1 MLLKPQ
7 RSGAHL
13 PTFEAYAEDW
23 ISSYR
28 GRAGRGIEE
37 LTRQDYRDNLKRN
50 AYKTLG
56 SVRLDRIDAPMLRGF
71 VADLD
76 ARGLSHNTIRL
87 AFAPVRLAL
96 TQAFDDGLVNP
107 NPAAGIKTQG
117 AKRRKS
123 REKRTMTREQFIAFI
138 AAISDPGD
146 RLLVRFALETGLRI
160 SEVVPLRWCDVEN
173 GAVTVW
179 RKHRRS
185 TTGTTK
191 TPAAERTV
199 PISPAMMRDLVRHRN
214 RAEWIGD
221 RDLVWPSA
229 TGTPRHYSNLYTR
242 VIVPAR
248 EAVGMPWVSWH
259 TLRRT
264 CATLLVTEHGFLPA
278 EIQAWLGHE
287 DPYLAQSLYTQLTG
301 RDLRRVAWT
310 WDADTVGVAPV
321 PMTPTRRPRELV
333 ALSQN
338 A

>member
-1 MLLKPQ
+1 MPSAKTAPRDVKTRTTGVYRDTATGLYMARWGKSGKARGFQTEAAAKKHRAKMLLKPQ

-13 PTFEAYAEDW
+13 PTFKAYAEDW

-146 RLLVRFALETGLRI
+146 RLLVRFALETR
-160 SEVVPLRWCDVEN
+160 
-173 GAVTVW
+173 
-179 RKHRRS
+179 
-185 TTGTTK
+185 
-191 TPAAERTV
+191 AA
-199 PISPAMMRDLVRHRN
+199 H
-214 RAEWIGD
+214 
-221 RDLVWPSA
+221 
-229 TGTPRHYSNLYTR
+229 
-242 VIVPAR
+242 
-248 EAVGMPWVSWH
+248 
-259 TLRRT
+259 
-264 CATLLVTEHGFLPA
+264 F
-278 EIQAWLGHE
+278 
-287 DPYLAQSLYTQLTG
+287 
-301 RDLRRVAWT
+301 
-310 WDADTVGVAPV
+310 
-321 PMTPTRRPRELV
+321 
-333 ALSQN
+333 
-338 A
+338 